1 MNNLMKFISF
11 TKNETKVILFIV
23 AVLVAGFS
31 IKYYK
36 QIINGAENEQYD
48 FTSSDAEFKRLSE
61 NANRNGSAKEKSDSL
76 NSSDRELINSLQRKE
91 DSLTSGVNS
100 SKKESGDIPEKIINI
115 NTATRNELI
124 DLPGIGEST
133 ADKIISYRDTKK
145 GFRKIEELM
154 NVSGIGK
161 KKFEK
166 IKSFI
171 KSE

>member
-1 MNNLMKFISF
+1 MNNMMKYISF

-36 QIINGAENEQYD
+36 QIVNGAENEPYD
-48 FTSSDAEFKRLSE
+48 FTSSDTEFKRLSE
-61 NANRNGSAKEKSDSL
+61 NAIKNGSSKEKSDSL
-76 NSSDRELINSLQRKE
+76 NNSDRELINSLQRKE
-91 DSLTSGVNS
+91 DSLTSGIN
-100 SKKESGDIPEKIINI
+100 SKKESGDIPGKIINI

-133 ADKIISYRDTKK
+133 ADKIISYRDAKK

-171 KSE
+171 KTE